1 MLRGE
6 GEAPP
11 SGGSWPIWPDT
22 IAGEQ
27 NTAQD
32 ALLAA
37 VLVIE
42 EAMAGEDEPT
52 AFPESEPRAVLL
64 MQPASDVHREVGI
77 PSERIAP
84 LPKGVHLTYCP
95 GGLLG
100 AQAAARGDG
109 RGAAG
114 QAEAAPR
121 SALLH
126 QGQLWGPKDR
136 GQEGSVGAGS
146 PSHSLLLCL
155 FCAASH
161 RPQSHLSAHSLSLS
175 LSLVSYGPYSSH
187 IFPFF

>member
-42 EAMAGEDEPT
+42 EAMAREDEPA
-52 AFPESEPRAVLL
+52 AFPEPKPRAVLL
-64 MQPASDVHREVGI
+64 MQPASDVHGEVGV
-77 PSERIAP
+77 PPERIAP
-84 LPKGVHLTYCP
+84 LPEGVHLAYCP

-100 AQAAARGDG
+100 VQAA
-109 RGAAG
+109 
-114 QAEAAPR
+114 E
-121 SALLH
+121 
-126 QGQLWGPKDR
+126 
-136 GQEGSVGAGS
+136 
-146 PSHSLLLCL
+146 
-155 FCAASH
+155 
-161 RPQSHLSAHSLSLS
+161 
-175 LSLVSYGPYSSH
+175 
-187 IFPFF
+187 